1 MDPNAIIQLAL
12 AGLNAIVQL
21 VAEVKSQH
29 GMTDDQIAAHVQQIS
44 GDNDVMYQQMI
55 AALGLKPTP
64 PATTSPTTPAA
75 G

>member
-12 AGLNAIVQL
+12 AGLNAIVG
-21 VAEVKSQH
+21 VIAEIKSQH
-29 GMTDDQIAAHVQQIS
+29 GMTDDQIAAEVQKIT
-44 GDNDVMYQQMI
+44 GDNDLTYQQMI

-64 PATTSPTTPAA
+64 PAAPATTPAA